1 MHTRI
6 KEVQG
11 IDWHD
16 GALMNCIWEG
26 PRLRDIL
33 LRAGVKYDKAEKP
46 SDPKEYHVQFA
57 NHSQKTP
64 EEDWYGGSIPLD
76 RALIEDKDVI
86 LAVKV
91 RAACSPPM
99 PCRSL
104 S

>member
-1 MHTRI
+1 
-6 KEVQG
+6 VQG
-11 IDWHD
+11 IDWLD
-16 GALMNCIWEG
+16 GALMNCIWKG

-33 LRAGVKYDKAEKP
+33 LRAGVKYDKTEKS
-46 SDPKEYHVQFA
+46 SDSKAYHVQFA
-57 NHSQKTP
+57 SHSQKTL

-76 RALIEDKDVI
+76 RALAEDKDVI

-91 RAACSPPM
+91 RAACSPLI

>member
-1 MHTRI
+1 MRTRI

-11 IDWHD
+11 IDWLD

-33 LRAGVKYDKAEKP
+33 LRAGVKYDKAEKS

-57 NHSQKTP
+57 SHSQKTP

-76 RALIEDKDVI
+76 RALAEDKDVI

-91 RAACSPPM
+91 RVACSPSM

>member
-1 MHTRI
+1 MRTRV

-11 IDWHD
+11 IDWLD
-16 GALMNCIWEG
+16 GAVMNCRWEG

-33 LRAGVKYDKAEKP
+33 LRAGVRYDEQED
-46 SDPKEYHVQFA
+46 SCDRREHHVQFA
-57 NHSQKTP
+57 SHSQKTP

-76 RALIEDKDVI
+76 RALDTDKDVI

-91 RAACSPPM
+91 RSACSSSM
-99 PCRSL
+99 NCSGL